1 MSTRHTGAILGG
13 ILALTLGGGVAYA
26 KPHTLGLNFTGTEL
40 LQGSNL
46 IPPDTMGAVGPNH
59 IVELINGRYRAYDK
73 LTGAQVANRSL
84 NGFWASAGAGP
95 TGDSFDPRVVYDPFS
110 ERFFATSVD
119 NVRDDN
125 HFLIAVSNTS
135 DPLDGWAGFAI
146 DSDSDDTRW
155 ADFPMLGYNADIVYV
170 AAKMFAQPSQGVL
183 SETTVLAIPKADL
196 LNAVPTVANATLFE
210 DVQGTTNTFPHPAV
224 DLDNGTDPA
233 ALWSGHLSFGTDF
246 VIRSNITGP
255 PNTPTLAVEAAV
267 IFSQDFTIAPDGE
280 QPGPKKDLD
289 NIDDRFSSALVLQ
302 EGSYWGVQAGNSGGR
317 SAVRWFEINASDNQ
331 LLQEGLISDSDLD
344 LLYPSIAVNEFG
356 DMVVGFTGTSENQF
370 PSAYAVV
377 GETDQAGNTAFDNL
391 ILLQAGVDDYE
402 RLDSQ
407 NRNRWGDYS
416 ATVLDPSDPFRFWT
430 FQEFV
435 SAEDIWAIQ
444 ITELLLTPSIDGDTN
459 LDGTVSFGDFAILQN
474 HFGDPGNW
482 LDGDFDR
489 NGVITFADFSILQ
502 NNFGASAAP
511 TVVPEPASITLI
523 TLVGVAMLTRHRRF
537 A

>member
-1 MSTRHTGAILGG
+1 M
-13 ILALTLGGGVAYA
+13 
-26 KPHTLGLNFTGTEL
+26 
-40 LQGSNL
+40 
-46 IPPDTMGAVGPNH
+46 
-59 IVELINGRYRAYDK
+59 
-73 LTGAQVANRSL
+73 
-84 NGFWASAGAGP
+84 
-95 TGDSFDPRVVYDPFS
+95 
-110 ERFFATSVD
+110 
-119 NVRDDN
+119 
-125 HFLIAVSNTS
+125 
-135 DPLDGWAGFAI
+135 
-146 DSDSDDTRW
+146 
-155 ADFPMLGYNADIVYV
+155 
-170 AAKMFAQPSQGVL
+170 
-183 SETTVLAIPKADL
+183 
-196 LNAVPTVANATLFE
+196 
-210 DVQGTTNTFPHPAV
+210 
-224 DLDNGTDPA
+224 
-233 ALWSGHLSFGTDF
+233 
-246 VIRSNITGP
+246 
-255 PNTPTLAVEAAV
+255 
-267 IFSQDFTIAPDGE
+267 
-280 QPGPKKDLD
+280 
-289 NIDDRFSSALVLQ
+289 
-302 EGSYWGVQAGNSGGR
+302 
-317 SAVRWFEINASDNQ
+317 RWFEINASDNQ